1 MIDQDPEGPTV
12 IDQDLERKS
21 TTRMKKPTQ
30 RPRELDFNR
39 CCHHLGLISLVCC
52 FCLRGLCFIRKIS
65 LVWSLYFLSSW
76 VFGFDFSL
84 FIVFMFWVSLFDLS
98 LFDLCGFLCF
108 FACLLLYVFVFEVL
122 ISGLSFVELESQ
134 VQCEFHRNWVCDT
147 RVATM
152 NLSCYS
158 ELDSQMLEKLVS

>member
-65 LVWSLYFLSSW
+65 LVWSLCFCLHGFLGLIFLCLLSSC
-76 VFGFDFSL
+76 FGFLYLIFL
-84 FIVFMFWVSLFDLS
+84 CLIFVGFFVFLLVCFFMFLCLKFWFLGYLLWNSSLTDSSSMWISQKLS
-98 LFDLCGFLCF
+98 LWYSSCYNELE
-108 FACLLLYVFVFEVL
+108 LLY
-122 ISGLSFVELESQ
+122 S
-134 VQCEFHRNWVCDT
+134 
-147 RVATM
+147 
-152 NLSCYS
+152 
-158 ELDSQMLEKLVS
+158 

>member
-122 ISGLSFVELESQ
+122 ISGLSFVELESHRLKFN
-134 VQCEFHRNWVCDT
+134 VNFTKIEFVILELLQWTWVAIVNSILKCL
-147 RVATM
+147 R
-152 NLSCYS
+152 S
-158 ELDSQMLEKLVS
+158 